1 MLLTTMMQSYYEKP
15 VILLIR
21 ADELVA
27 DASLFETRL
36 EQAGAVVARE
46 QAFCKLG
53 AVIRLDTQDFE
64 WSCFDPVSYT
74 HLTLPTIPWV

>member
-1 MLLTTMMQSYYEKP
+1 M
-15 VILLIR
+15 
-21 ADELVA
+21 A

-64 WSCFDPVSYT
+64 CIWD
-74 HLTLPTIPWV
+74 WAA

>member
-1 MLLTTMMQSYYEKP
+1 MGTFYLAVVSWS
-15 VILLIR
+15 IR

-64 WSCFDPVSYT
+64 CIWD
-74 HLTLPTIPWV
+74 WAA

>member
-1 MLLTTMMQSYYEKP
+1 MGTFYLAVVSWS
-15 VILLIR
+15 IR

-64 WSCFDPVSYT
+64 WSCFDQVLKELGRGISAM
-74 HLTLPTIPWV
+74 LLKGF